1 MKCEDHCC
9 AVSVYLQQAL
19 FPGVS
24 GISLLGSC
32 VCFRLWKSSLFWA
45 RQPEHFQGFIFSY
58 FLLLSIKTTTNS
70 KSEPWIQEISCLC
83 GRMSYEFLPKVSSC
97 TSPCKPARFCASPA
111 APVQPHQLLC
121 THQLACS
128 LLRVCANTRIIA
140 DALQPSVCLSSH
152 VLMLIGPG
160 KM

>member
-1 MKCEDHCC
+1 MWGPLLCSISVLTTSL
-9 AVSVYLQQAL
+9 VSRCVRN
-19 FPGVS
+19 FFM
-24 GISLLGSC
+24 LGSC

-97 TSPCKPARFCASPA
+97 TSPRKPACFCASPA